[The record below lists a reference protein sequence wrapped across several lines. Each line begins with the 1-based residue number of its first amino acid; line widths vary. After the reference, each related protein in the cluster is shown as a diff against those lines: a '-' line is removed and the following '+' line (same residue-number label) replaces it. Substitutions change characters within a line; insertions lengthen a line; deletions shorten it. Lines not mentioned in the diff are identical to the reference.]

1 MAAILNIIIHSTIK
15 SAKQTYPLQI
25 TSDFTIFQIK
35 QEIEKLEKV
44 SADWILLYHPARF
57 NELHDNALV
66 KNCNIYENQSL
77 HAEFRYKFDECP
89 PREG

>member
-1 MAAILNIIIHSTIK
+1 MTALINIIINSSIK
-15 SAKQTYPLQI
+15 SVKKTYPLQI

-35 QEIEKLEKV
+35 QEIEKIEKV

-57 NELHDNALV
+57 NELNDNALV
-66 KNCNIYENQSL
+66 KNSNINENQSL

-89 PREG
+89 PREY